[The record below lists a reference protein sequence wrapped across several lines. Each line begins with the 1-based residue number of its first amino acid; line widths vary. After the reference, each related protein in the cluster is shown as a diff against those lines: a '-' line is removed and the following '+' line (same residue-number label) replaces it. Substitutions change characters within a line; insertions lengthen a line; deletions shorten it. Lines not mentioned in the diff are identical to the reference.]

1 VAGRVSGPL
10 PKGVLQQF
18 EDDQVARGHQ
28 PLVGGQFRLQAIV
41 SQSGHHFLGYPIDAF
56 PEVRSCRIE
65 RQTVNVDGWRKLV
78 GQVAKRVDEI
88 LAEFVDGG
96 RFIGPDFVEW
106 LPAAPTMPDS
116 PTRSKDCRNEGLVPA
131 TGIGACAIFAP
142 VAGSASSPLVGSGA
156 FPQFWPSSKADC
168 IVRCSCIKT
177 G

>member
-28 PLVGGQFRLQAIV
+28 PLVGGQFRLQAILP
-41 SQSGHHFLGYPIDAF
+41 QSGHHFLGYPIDAF

-65 RQTVNVDGWRKLV
+65 RQTVNVDGWRK
-78 GQVAKRVDEI
+78 
-88 LAEFVDGG
+88 
-96 RFIGPDFVEW
+96 
-106 LPAAPTMPDS
+106 S
-116 PTRSKDCRNEGLVPA
+116 VPA

-142 VAGSASSPLVGSGA
+142 AAGSASSPLVCSGA
-156 FPQFWPSSKADC
+156 FPQFGPSSKADC